1 MTDQKHIINY
11 PKDEPEDEDKTFENE
26 INIKQKSYIK
36 NQNESIESLK
46 KDIDRLQEEYDN
58 FKIISAGHQK
68 INGELRIENN
78 ELKERIKQLEDPLN
92 KFRKEGKV

>member
-1 MTDQKHIINY
+1 MTDQKHRINY

-36 NQNESIESLK
+36 NQNQSIESLK
-46 KDIDRLQEEYDN
+46 KDIDRLEEEYDN

-68 INGELRIENN
+68 LNGELRIENN

>member
-1 MTDQKHIINY
+1 MTDQEHRVNY
-11 PKDEPEDEDKTFENE
+11 PKDEPEDITYENE
-26 INIKQKSYIK
+26 VRTK
-36 NQNESIESLK
+36 NYPRDNKKVNDKIYSLK
-46 KDIDRLQEEYDN
+46 ADIDRLQEEYDN